1 MNPREITLMAVVG
14 AGVMGA
20 GIAQLAAQAGVTVQL
35 FDSRDGAAQ
44 AARQAILATLNNLA
58 AKGRLSAQQVAEADR
73 HLKVATALTDLAD
86 AQLVVEAIV
95 EQLEAKRTLFADLEA
110 VVADDCLLATNTS
123 SLSVT
128 EIAAKC
134 RVPGRVGG
142 MHFFNPVPLMKIVE
156 VIDGLQSEAWVGQ
169 TLLALGRR
177 MGHRAVLAQD
187 TPGFI
192 VNHGGRGYGTEAMRV
207 LVESVTDP
215 LTLDRILREQAGFR
229 MGPCE
234 LFDLTGLDVSHP
246 VTESIYQQYYQEPRY
261 RPTHITRQR
270 LAAGLLG
277 RKVGQGF
284 YCYQDGVQQVPAEA
298 LAPLVALPPIWVSAA
313 RPEARDAVL
322 ALLERLG
329 ADVELA
335 AGPSTEALCLL
346 LPLGQ
351 DATHAAVAE
360 GLDPER
366 CVALDTLLPLERRR
380 VLMTTPVTGASWRAA
395 AHALMARDGTPVSII
410 RDSAGFVSQR
420 VLAQVVNIA
429 CDMAQQG
436 VASAADIDSA
446 ICLGLGYPMGPLA
459 WGDALGAGQV
469 LQILDQLHAYY
480 RDPRYRPSP
489 WLMRRAH
496 LGLSL
501 LTAENDH

>member
-1 MNPREITLMAVVG
+1 MHPREITRMAVVG

-44 AARQAILATLNNLA
+44 AARQAILATLASLA
-58 AKGRLSAQQVAEADR
+58 AKGRLSAQQVEEAGR
-73 HLKVATALTDLAD
+73 HLKVAATLTELAD
-86 AQLVVEAIV
+86 AELVVEAIV
-95 EQLEAKRTLFADLEA
+95 EQLEAKRALFADLEA

-156 VIDGLQSEAWVGQ
+156 VIDGLQSAAWVGQ

-177 MGHRAVLAQD
+177 LGHSAVHAQD

-261 RPTHITRQR
+261 RPTLITRQR

-277 RKVGQGF
+277 RKTGQGF
-284 YCYQDGVQQVPAEA
+284 YRYLEGVQQVPAEPP
-298 LAPLVALPPIWVSAA
+298 APCVALPPVWVSAA
-313 RPEARDAVL
+313 RPEAREAVL

-329 ADVELA
+329 TTVEQA
-335 AGPSTEALCLL
+335 ARPSAEALCLV

-351 DATHAAVAE
+351 DATCAALAE
-360 GLDPER
+360 GLDPVR
-366 CVALDTLLPLERRR
+366 CVALDTLLPLDRRR
-380 VLMTTPVTGASWRAA
+380 VLMTTPVTAAGWRDA
-395 AHALMARDGTPVSII
+395 AHALLAGDGTPVSVI
-410 RDSAGFVSQR
+410 RDSAGFVAQR
-420 VLAQVVNIA
+420 VLAQVINIA

-436 VASAADIDSA
+436 VASAADIDNA
-446 ICLGLGYPMGPLA
+446 IRLGLGYPMGPLT

-469 LQILDQLHAYY
+469 LQILDQLHRYY

-501 LTAENDH
+501 LAPDS

>member
-1 MNPREITLMAVVG
+1 MHPREITRMAVVG

-44 AARQAILATLNNLA
+44 AARQAILATLASLA
-58 AKGRLSAQQVAEADR
+58 AKGRLSAQQVEEAGR
-73 HLKVATALTDLAD
+73 HLKVAAALTELAD
-86 AQLVVEAIV
+86 AELVVEAIV
-95 EQLEAKRTLFADLEA
+95 EQLEAKRALFADLEA

-134 RVPGRVGG
+134 RMPGRVGG

-156 VIDGLQSEAWVGQ
+156 VIDGLQSAAWVGQ

-177 MGHRAVLAQD
+177 LGHSAVHAQD

-261 RPTHITRQR
+261 RPTLITRQR

-277 RKVGQGF
+277 RKTGQGF
-284 YCYQDGVQQVPAEA
+284 YRYLEGVQQVPAEPP
-298 LAPLVALPPIWVSAA
+298 APSVALPPVWVSAA
-313 RPEARDAVL
+313 RPEAREAVL

-329 ADVELA
+329 ATVEQA
-335 AGPSTEALCLL
+335 ARPSAEALCLV

-351 DATHAAVAE
+351 DATCAALAE
-360 GLDPER
+360 GLDPVR
-366 CVALDTLLPLERRR
+366 CVALDTLLPLDRRR
-380 VLMTTPVTGASWRAA
+380 VLMTTPVTAAGWRDA
-395 AHALMARDGTPVSII
+395 AHALLASDGTPVSVI
-410 RDSAGFVSQR
+410 RDSAGFVAQR
-420 VLAQVVNIA
+420 VLAQVINIA

-436 VASAADIDSA
+436 VASATDIDNA
-446 ICLGLGYPMGPLA
+446 IRLGLGYPMGPLA

-469 LQILDQLHAYY
+469 LQILDQLHGYY

-501 LTAENDH
+501 LAPDS

>member
-1 MNPREITLMAVVG
+1 MHPREITRMAVVG

-44 AARQAILATLNNLA
+44 AARQAILATLASLA
-58 AKGRLSAQQVAEADR
+58 AKGRLSAQQVEEAGR
-73 HLKVATALTDLAD
+73 HLKVAATLTELAD
-86 AQLVVEAIV
+86 AELVVEAIV
-95 EQLEAKRTLFADLEA
+95 EQLEAKRALFADLEA

-128 EIAAKC
+128 EIAAQC

-177 MGHRAVLAQD
+177 LGHSAVHAQD

-261 RPTHITRQR
+261 RPTLITRQR

-277 RKVGQGF
+277 RKTGQGF
-284 YCYQDGVQQVPAEA
+284 YRYLEGVQQVPAEPP
-298 LAPLVALPPIWVSAA
+298 APCVALPPVWVSAS
-313 RPEARDAVL
+313 RPEAREAVL

-329 ADVELA
+329 ATVEQGA
-335 AGPSTEALCLL
+335 RPSAEALCLV

-351 DATHAAVAE
+351 DATCAALAE
-360 GLDPER
+360 GLDPVR
-366 CVALDTLLPLERRR
+366 CVALDTLLPLDRRR
-380 VLMTTPVTGASWRAA
+380 VLMTTPVTAAGWRDA
-395 AHALMARDGTPVSII
+395 AHALLASDGTPVSVI
-410 RDSAGFVSQR
+410 RDSAGFVAQR
-420 VLAQVVNIA
+420 VLAQVINIA

-436 VASAADIDSA
+436 VASATDIDNA
-446 ICLGLGYPMGPLA
+446 IRLGLGYPMGPLT

-469 LQILDQLHAYY
+469 LQILDQLHRYY

-501 LTAENDH
+501 LAPDS

>member
-1 MNPREITLMAVVG
+1 MHPREITRMAVVG

-44 AARQAILATLNNLA
+44 AARQAILATLASLA
-58 AKGRLSAQQVAEADR
+58 AKGRLSAQQVEEAER
-73 HLKVATALTDLAD
+73 HLKVAAALTELAD
-86 AQLVVEAIV
+86 AELVVEAIV
-95 EQLEAKRTLFADLEA
+95 EQLEAKRALFADLEA

-156 VIDGLQSEAWVGQ
+156 VIDGLQSAAWVGQ

-177 MGHRAVLAQD
+177 LGHSAVHAQD

-261 RPTHITRQR
+261 RPTLITRQR

-277 RKVGQGF
+277 RKTGQGF
-284 YCYQDGVQQVPAEA
+284 YRYLEGVQQVPAEPP
-298 LAPLVALPPIWVSAA
+298 APCVALPPVWVSAA
-313 RPEARDAVL
+313 RPEAREAVL

-329 ADVELA
+329 ATVEQGA
-335 AGPSTEALCLL
+335 RPSAEALCLV

-351 DATHAAVAE
+351 DATCAALAE
-360 GLDPER
+360 GLDPVR
-366 CVALDTLLPLERRR
+366 CVALDTLLPLDRRR
-380 VLMTTPVTGASWRAA
+380 VLMTTPVTAAGWRDA
-395 AHALMARDGTPVSII
+395 AHALLAGDGTPVSVI
-410 RDSAGFVSQR
+410 RDSAGFVAQR
-420 VLAQVVNIA
+420 VLAQVINIA

-436 VASAADIDSA
+436 VASATDIDNA
-446 ICLGLGYPMGPLA
+446 IRLGLGYPMGPLA

-469 LQILDQLHAYY
+469 LQILDQLHGYY

-501 LTAENDH
+501 LAPDS

>member
-1 MNPREITLMAVVG
+1 MHPREITRMAVVG

-44 AARQAILATLNNLA
+44 AARQAILATLASLA
-58 AKGRLSAQQVAEADR
+58 AKGRLSAQQVEEAGR
-73 HLKVATALTDLAD
+73 HLKVAAALTELAD
-86 AQLVVEAIV
+86 AELVVEAIV
-95 EQLEAKRTLFADLEA
+95 EQLEAKRALFADLEA

-156 VIDGLQSEAWVGQ
+156 VIDGLQSAAWVGQ

-177 MGHRAVLAQD
+177 LGHSAVHAQD

-261 RPTHITRQR
+261 RPTLITRQR

-277 RKVGQGF
+277 RKTGQGF
-284 YCYQDGVQQVPAEA
+284 YRYLEGVQQVPAEPP
-298 LAPLVALPPIWVSAA
+298 APCVALPPVWVSAS
-313 RPEARDAVL
+313 RPEAREAVL

-329 ADVELA
+329 ATVEQGA
-335 AGPSTEALCLL
+335 RPSAEALCLV

-351 DATHAAVAE
+351 DATCAALAE
-360 GLDPER
+360 GLDPVR
-366 CVALDTLLPLERRR
+366 CVALDTLLPLDRRR
-380 VLMTTPVTGASWRAA
+380 VLMTTPVTAAGWRDA
-395 AHALMARDGTPVSII
+395 AHALLASDGTPVSVI
-410 RDSAGFVSQR
+410 RDSAGFVAQR
-420 VLAQVVNIA
+420 VLAQVINIA

-436 VASAADIDSA
+436 VASATDIDNA
-446 ICLGLGYPMGPLA
+446 IRLGLGYPMGPLT

-469 LQILDQLHAYY
+469 LQILDQLHRYY

-501 LTAENDH
+501 LAPDS

>member
-1 MNPREITLMAVVG
+1 MHPREITRMAVVG

-44 AARQAILATLNNLA
+44 AARQAILATLASLA
-58 AKGRLSAQQVAEADR
+58 AKGRLSAQQVEEAGR
-73 HLKVATALTDLAD
+73 HLKVAATLTELAD
-86 AQLVVEAIV
+86 AELVVEAIV
-95 EQLEAKRTLFADLEA
+95 EQLEAKRALFADLEA

-156 VIDGLQSEAWVGQ
+156 VIDGLQSAAWVGQ

-177 MGHRAVLAQD
+177 LGHSAVHAQD

-261 RPTHITRQR
+261 RPTLITRQR

-277 RKVGQGF
+277 RKTGQGF
-284 YCYQDGVQQVPAEA
+284 YRYLEGVQQVPAEPP
-298 LAPLVALPPIWVSAA
+298 APCVALPPVWVSAS
-313 RPEARDAVL
+313 RPEAREAVL

-329 ADVELA
+329 ATVEQGA
-335 AGPSTEALCLL
+335 RPSAEALCLV

-351 DATHAAVAE
+351 DATCAALAE
-360 GLDPER
+360 GLDPVR
-366 CVALDTLLPLERRR
+366 CVALDTLLPLDRRR
-380 VLMTTPVTGASWRAA
+380 VLMTTPVTAAGWRDA
-395 AHALMARDGTPVSII
+395 AHALLASDGTPVSVI
-410 RDSAGFVSQR
+410 RDSAGFVAQR
-420 VLAQVVNIA
+420 VLAQVINIA

-436 VASAADIDSA
+436 VASATDIDNA
-446 ICLGLGYPMGPLA
+446 IRLGLGYPMGPLT

-469 LQILDQLHAYY
+469 LQILDQLHGYY

-501 LTAENDH
+501 LAPDS

>member
-1 MNPREITLMAVVG
+1 MHPREITRMAVVG

-44 AARQAILATLNNLA
+44 AARQAILATLASLA
-58 AKGRLSAQQVAEADR
+58 AKGRLSAQQVEEAGR
-73 HLKVATALTDLAD
+73 HLKVAATLTELAD
-86 AQLVVEAIV
+86 AELVVEAIV
-95 EQLEAKRTLFADLEA
+95 EQLEAKRALFADLEA

-156 VIDGLQSEAWVGQ
+156 VIDGLQSAAWVGQ

-177 MGHRAVLAQD
+177 LGHSAVHAQD

-261 RPTHITRQR
+261 RPTLITRQR

-277 RKVGQGF
+277 RKTGQGF
-284 YCYQDGVQQVPAEA
+284 YRYLEGVQQVPAEPP
-298 LAPLVALPPIWVSAA
+298 APCVALPPVWVSAS
-313 RPEARDAVL
+313 RPEAREAVL

-329 ADVELA
+329 ATVEQGA
-335 AGPSTEALCLL
+335 RPSAEALCLV

-351 DATHAAVAE
+351 DATCAALAE
-360 GLDPER
+360 GLDPVR
-366 CVALDTLLPLERRR
+366 CVALDTLLPLDRRR
-380 VLMTTPVTGASWRAA
+380 VLMTTPVTAAGWRDA
-395 AHALMARDGTPVSII
+395 AHALLASDGTPVSVI
-410 RDSAGFVSQR
+410 RDSAGFVAQR
-420 VLAQVVNIA
+420 VLAQVINIA

-436 VASAADIDSA
+436 VASATDIDNA
-446 ICLGLGYPMGPLA
+446 IRLGLGYPMGPLT

-469 LQILDQLHAYY
+469 LQILDQIHRYY

-501 LTAENDH
+501 LAPDS

>member
-1 MNPREITLMAVVG
+1 MHPREITRMAVVG

-44 AARQAILATLNNLA
+44 AARQAILATLASLA
-58 AKGRLSAQQVAEADR
+58 AKGRLSAQQVEEAGR
-73 HLKVATALTDLAD
+73 HLKVAATLTELAD
-86 AQLVVEAIV
+86 AELVVEAIV
-95 EQLEAKRTLFADLEA
+95 EQLEAKRALFADLEA

-177 MGHRAVLAQD
+177 LGHSAVHAQD

-261 RPTHITRQR
+261 RPTLITRQR
-270 LAAGLLG
+270 LTAGLLG
-277 RKVGQGF
+277 RKTGQGF
-284 YCYQDGVQQVPAEA
+284 YRYLEGVQQVPAEPP
-298 LAPLVALPPIWVSAA
+298 APCVALPPVWVSAA
-313 RPEARDAVL
+313 RPEAREAVL

-329 ADVELA
+329 ATVEQGA
-335 AGPSTEALCLL
+335 RPSAEALCLV

-351 DATHAAVAE
+351 DATCAALAE
-360 GLDPER
+360 GLDPVR
-366 CVALDTLLPLERRR
+366 CVALDTLLPLGRRR
-380 VLMTTPVTGASWRAA
+380 VLMTTPVTAAGWRDA
-395 AHALMARDGTPVSII
+395 AHALLASDGTPVSVI
-410 RDSAGFVSQR
+410 RDSAGFVAQR
-420 VLAQVVNIA
+420 VLAQVINIA

-436 VASAADIDSA
+436 VASATDIDNA
-446 ICLGLGYPMGPLA
+446 IRLGLGYPMGPLT

-469 LQILDQLHAYY
+469 LQILDQLHGYY

-501 LTAENDH
+501 LAPDS

>member
-1 MNPREITLMAVVG
+1 MHPREITRMAVVG

-44 AARQAILATLNNLA
+44 AARQAILATLASLA
-58 AKGRLSAQQVAEADR
+58 AKGRLSAQQVEEAER
-73 HLKVATALTDLAD
+73 HLKVAAALTELAD
-86 AQLVVEAIV
+86 AELVVEAIV
-95 EQLEAKRTLFADLEA
+95 EQLEAKRALFADLEA

-177 MGHRAVLAQD
+177 LGHSAVHAQD

-261 RPTHITRQR
+261 RPTLITRQR

-277 RKVGQGF
+277 RKTGQGF
-284 YCYQDGVQQVPAEA
+284 YRYLEGVQQVPAEPP
-298 LAPLVALPPIWVSAA
+298 APCVALPPVWVSAS
-313 RPEARDAVL
+313 RPEAREAVL

-329 ADVELA
+329 ATVEQGA
-335 AGPSTEALCLL
+335 RPSAEALCLV

-351 DATHAAVAE
+351 DATCAALAE
-360 GLDPER
+360 GLDPVR
-366 CVALDTLLPLERRR
+366 CVALDTLLPLDRRR
-380 VLMTTPVTGASWRAA
+380 VLMTTPVTAAGWRDA
-395 AHALMARDGTPVSII
+395 AHALLASDGTPVSVI
-410 RDSAGFVSQR
+410 RDSAGFVAQR
-420 VLAQVVNIA
+420 VLAQVINIA

-436 VASAADIDSA
+436 VASATDIDNA
-446 ICLGLGYPMGPLA
+446 IRLGLGYPMGPLA

-469 LQILDQLHAYY
+469 LQILDQLHGYY

-501 LTAENDH
+501 LAPDS

>member
-1 MNPREITLMAVVG
+1 MHPREITRMAVVG

-44 AARQAILATLNNLA
+44 AARQAILATLASLA
-58 AKGRLSAQQVAEADR
+58 AKGRLSAQQVEEAGR
-73 HLKVATALTDLAD
+73 HLKVAATLTELAD
-86 AQLVVEAIV
+86 AELVVEAIV
-95 EQLEAKRTLFADLEA
+95 EQLEAKRALFADLEA

-156 VIDGLQSEAWVGQ
+156 VIDGLQSAAWVGQ

-177 MGHRAVLAQD
+177 LGHSAVHAQD

-261 RPTHITRQR
+261 RPTLITRQR

-277 RKVGQGF
+277 RKTGQGF
-284 YCYQDGVQQVPAEA
+284 YRYLEGVQQVPAEPP
-298 LAPLVALPPIWVSAA
+298 APCVALPPVWVSAA
-313 RPEARDAVL
+313 RPEAREAVL

-329 ADVELA
+329 ATVEQGA
-335 AGPSTEALCLL
+335 RPSAEALCLV

-351 DATHAAVAE
+351 DATCAALAE
-360 GLDPER
+360 GLDPVR
-366 CVALDTLLPLERRR
+366 CVALDTLLPLDRRR
-380 VLMTTPVTGASWRAA
+380 VLMTTPVTAAGWRDA
-395 AHALMARDGTPVSII
+395 AHALLASDGTPVSVI
-410 RDSAGFVSQR
+410 RDSAGFVAQR
-420 VLAQVVNIA
+420 VLAQVINIA

-436 VASAADIDSA
+436 VASATDIDNA
-446 ICLGLGYPMGPLA
+446 IRLGLGYPMGPLT

-469 LQILDQLHAYY
+469 LQILDQLHRYY

-501 LTAENDH
+501 LAPDS

>member
-1 MNPREITLMAVVG
+1 MHPREITRMAVVG

-44 AARQAILATLNNLA
+44 AARQAILATLASLA
-58 AKGRLSAQQVAEADR
+58 AKGRLSAQQVEEAGR
-73 HLKVATALTDLAD
+73 HLKVAATLTELAD
-86 AQLVVEAIV
+86 AELVVEAIV
-95 EQLEAKRTLFADLEA
+95 EQLEAKRALFADLEA

-156 VIDGLQSEAWVGQ
+156 VIDGLQSAAWVGQ

-177 MGHRAVLAQD
+177 LGHSAVHAQD

-261 RPTHITRQR
+261 RPTLITRQR

-277 RKVGQGF
+277 RKTGQGF
-284 YCYQDGVQQVPAEA
+284 YRYLEGVQQVPAEPP
-298 LAPLVALPPIWVSAA
+298 APCVALPPVWVSASRA
-313 RPEARDAVL
+313 SGREAVL

-329 ADVELA
+329 ATVEQGA
-335 AGPSTEALCLL
+335 RPSAEALCLV

-351 DATHAAVAE
+351 DATCAALAE
-360 GLDPER
+360 GLDPVR
-366 CVALDTLLPLERRR
+366 CVALDTLLPLDRRR
-380 VLMTTPVTGASWRAA
+380 VLMTTPVTAAGWRDA
-395 AHALMARDGTPVSII
+395 AHALLASDGTPVSVI
-410 RDSAGFVSQR
+410 RDSAGFVAQR
-420 VLAQVVNIA
+420 VLAQVINIA

-436 VASAADIDSA
+436 VASATDIDNA
-446 ICLGLGYPMGPLA
+446 IRLGLGYPMGPLT

-469 LQILDQLHAYY
+469 LQILDQIHRYY

-501 LTAENDH
+501 LAPDS

>member
-1 MNPREITLMAVVG
+1 MHPREITRMAVVG

-44 AARQAILATLNNLA
+44 AARQAILATLASLA
-58 AKGRLSAQQVAEADR
+58 AKGRLSAQQVEEAGR
-73 HLKVATALTDLAD
+73 HLKVAATLTELAD
-86 AQLVVEAIV
+86 AELVVEAIV
-95 EQLEAKRTLFADLEA
+95 EQLEAKRALFADLEA

-156 VIDGLQSEAWVGQ
+156 VIDGLQSAAWVGQ

-177 MGHRAVLAQD
+177 LGHSAVHAQD

-261 RPTHITRQR
+261 RPTLITRQR

-277 RKVGQGF
+277 RKTGQGF
-284 YCYQDGVQQVPAEA
+284 YRYLEGVQQVPAEPP
-298 LAPLVALPPIWVSAA
+298 APCVALPPVWVSAS
-313 RPEARDAVL
+313 RPEAREAVL

-329 ADVELA
+329 ATVEQGA
-335 AGPSTEALCLL
+335 RPSAEALCLV

-351 DATHAAVAE
+351 DATCAALAE
-360 GLDPER
+360 GLDPVR
-366 CVALDTLLPLERRR
+366 CVALDTLLPLDRRR
-380 VLMTTPVTGASWRAA
+380 VLMTTPVTAAGWRDA
-395 AHALMARDGTPVSII
+395 AHALLASDGTPVSVI
-410 RDSAGFVSQR
+410 RDSAGFVAQR
-420 VLAQVVNIA
+420 VLAQVINIA

-436 VASAADIDSA
+436 VASATDIDNA
-446 ICLGLGYPMGPLA
+446 IRLGLGYPMGPLT

-469 LQILDQLHAYY
+469 LQILDQLHRYY

-501 LTAENDH
+501 LASDS

>member
-1 MNPREITLMAVVG
+1 MHPREITRMAVVG

-44 AARQAILATLNNLA
+44 AARQAILATLASLA
-58 AKGRLSAQQVAEADR
+58 AKGRLSAQQVEEAGR
-73 HLKVATALTDLAD
+73 HLKVAATLTELAD
-86 AQLVVEAIV
+86 AELVVEAIV
-95 EQLEAKRTLFADLEA
+95 EQLEAKRALFADLEA

-156 VIDGLQSEAWVGQ
+156 VIDGLQSAAWVGQ

-177 MGHRAVLAQD
+177 LGHSAVHAQD

-261 RPTHITRQR
+261 RPTLITRQR

-277 RKVGQGF
+277 RKTGQGF
-284 YCYQDGVQQVPAEA
+284 YRYLEGVQQVPAEPP
-298 LAPLVALPPIWVSAA
+298 APCVALPPVWVSAS
-313 RPEARDAVL
+313 RPEAREAVL

-329 ADVELA
+329 ATVEQGA
-335 AGPSTEALCLL
+335 RPSAEALCLV

-351 DATHAAVAE
+351 DATCAALAE
-360 GLDPER
+360 GLDPVR
-366 CVALDTLLPLERRR
+366 CVALDTLLPLDRRR
-380 VLMTTPVTGASWRAA
+380 VLMTTPVTAAGWRDA
-395 AHALMARDGTPVSII
+395 AHALLASDGTPVSVI
-410 RDSAGFVSQR
+410 RDSAGFVAQR
-420 VLAQVVNIA
+420 VLAQVINIA

-436 VASAADIDSA
+436 VASATDIDNA
-446 ICLGLGYPMGPLA
+446 IRLGLGYPMGPLT

-469 LQILDQLHAYY
+469 LQILDQLHRYY

-501 LTAENDH
+501 LAPDS

>member
-1 MNPREITLMAVVG
+1 MHPREITRMAVVG

-44 AARQAILATLNNLA
+44 AARQAILATLASLA
-58 AKGRLSAQQVAEADR
+58 AKGRLSAQQVEEAGR
-73 HLKVATALTDLAD
+73 HLKVAATLTELAD
-86 AQLVVEAIV
+86 AELVVEAIV
-95 EQLEAKRTLFADLEA
+95 EQLEAKRALFADLEA

-156 VIDGLQSEAWVGQ
+156 VIDGLQSAAWVGQ

-177 MGHRAVLAQD
+177 LGHSAVHAQD

-261 RPTHITRQR
+261 RPTLITRQR
-270 LAAGLLG
+270 L
-277 RKVGQGF
+277 
-284 YCYQDGVQQVPAEA
+284 
-298 LAPLVALPPIWVSAA
+298 
-313 RPEARDAVL
+313 
-322 ALLERLG
+322 G
-329 ADVELA
+329 A
-335 AGPSTEALCLL
+335 
-346 LPLGQ
+346 
-351 DATHAAVAE
+351 
-360 GLDPER
+360 
-366 CVALDTLLPLERRR
+366 
-380 VLMTTPVTGASWRAA
+380 
-395 AHALMARDGTPVSII
+395 
-410 RDSAGFVSQR
+410 
-420 VLAQVVNIA
+420 
-429 CDMAQQG
+429 
-436 VASAADIDSA
+436 
-446 ICLGLGYPMGPLA
+446 
-459 WGDALGAGQV
+459 
-469 LQILDQLHAYY
+469 
-480 RDPRYRPSP
+480 
-489 WLMRRAH
+489 
-496 LGLSL
+496 
-501 LTAENDH
+501 

>member
-1 MNPREITLMAVVG
+1 MHPREITRMAVVG

-44 AARQAILATLNNLA
+44 AARQAILATLASLA
-58 AKGRLSAQQVAEADR
+58 AKGRLSAQQVEEAGR
-73 HLKVATALTDLAD
+73 HLKVAATLTELAD
-86 AQLVVEAIV
+86 AELVVEAIV
-95 EQLEAKRTLFADLEA
+95 EQLEAKRALFADLEA

-156 VIDGLQSEAWVGQ
+156 VIDGLQSAAWVGQ

-177 MGHRAVLAQD
+177 LGHSAVHAQD

-261 RPTHITRQR
+261 RPTLITRQR
-270 LAAGLLG
+270 LTAGLLG
-277 RKVGQGF
+277 RKTGQGF
-284 YCYQDGVQQVPAEA
+284 YRYLEGVQQVPAEPP
-298 LAPLVALPPIWVSAA
+298 APCVALPPVWVSAS
-313 RPEARDAVL
+313 RPEAREAVL

-329 ADVELA
+329 ATVEQGA
-335 AGPSTEALCLL
+335 RPSAEALCLV

-351 DATHAAVAE
+351 DATCAALAE
-360 GLDPER
+360 GLDPVR
-366 CVALDTLLPLERRR
+366 CVALDTLLPLDRRR
-380 VLMTTPVTGASWRAA
+380 VLMTTPVTAAGWRDA
-395 AHALMARDGTPVSII
+395 AHALLASDGTPVSVI
-410 RDSAGFVSQR
+410 RDSAGFVAQR
-420 VLAQVVNIA
+420 VLAQVINIA

-436 VASAADIDSA
+436 VASATDIDNA
-446 ICLGLGYPMGPLA
+446 IRLGLGYPMGPLT

-469 LQILDQLHAYY
+469 LQILDQLHGYY

-501 LTAENDH
+501 LAPDS